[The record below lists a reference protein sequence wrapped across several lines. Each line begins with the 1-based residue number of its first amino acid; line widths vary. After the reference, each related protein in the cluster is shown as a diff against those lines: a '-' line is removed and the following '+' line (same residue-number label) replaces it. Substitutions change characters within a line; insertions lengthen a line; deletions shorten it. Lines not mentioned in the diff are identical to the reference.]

1 MIPVTKEKSMLK
13 KYEQYLKA
21 ELNLSL
27 PTVKFYIDEANLFTG
42 YLSRN
47 NKSYVSAEIS
57 DIENYIIER
66 KNRIITLS
74 DNLNSKVVCAGRG
87 NQTAPSAPAATENNV
102 NSSLKSA
109 TINKVATGVRSFFRF
124 LQLEDVRDD
133 NPSRYIKVSRRGK
146 KLPDFLTVEDID
158 TLLDSIDVST
168 HSGLRDRALFELI
181 YSCGLRISEA
191 CTLKCSNIFSND
203 SVIKVIGKGNKH
215 RIVPEGDAAEYWLK
229 RYLKEARPLML
240 KNKKT
245 DAVFL
250 NIRGEA
256 ISRKGVWKRF
266 KEIAM
271 ACGIESRVHTL
282 RHSFATHL
290 LTGGADLRSVQEML
304 GHTDISTT
312 QIYTHL
318 ARNDLKECHKQF
330 HPEGKKAGG
339 RV

>member
-1 MIPVTKEKSMLK
+1 LILTVEEKSMLK

-21 ELNLSL
+21 ELNLTQT
-27 PTVKFYIDEANLFTG
+27 TVRFYFDEASLFTE
-42 YLSRN
+42 YLRKN
-47 NKSYVSAEIS
+47 NKTYVSAEVL

-66 KNRIITLS
+66 KNRTIVLS
-74 DNLNSKVVCAGRG
+74 DIESCK
-87 NQTAPSAPAATENNV
+87 TENNI
-102 NSSLKSA
+102 NLKSA
-109 TINKVATGVRSFFRF
+109 TINKVASGIRSLFKF
-124 LQLEDVRDD
+124 LQLENVRSD
-133 NPSRYIKVSRRGK
+133 NPSRFVKMSRKGK
-146 KLPDFLTVEDID
+146 KLPDFLSVEDID

-191 CTLKCSNIFSND
+191 CTLKCSNIFNND

-229 RYLKEARPLML
+229 KYIQEARPLML
-240 KNKKT
+240 KNRKT
-245 DAVFL
+245 DFVFL
-250 NIRGEA
+250 NIRGEP

-266 KEIAM
+266 KEIAV

-304 GHTDISTT
+304 GHADIATT

-318 ARNDLKECHKQF
+318 ARNDLKECHKQY

-339 RV
+339 AL

>member
-1 MIPVTKEKSMLK
+1 MILAVKEKSMLK

-27 PTVKFYIDEANLFTG
+27 PTVRFYIDEANLFTG
-42 YLSRN
+42 YLEEN
-47 NKSYVSAEIS
+47 NKTYTSTEMS
-57 DIENYIIER
+57 DIENYITGR
-66 KNRIITLS
+66 KNRTIKLS
-74 DNLNSKVVCAGRG
+74 DNESCK
-87 NQTAPSAPAATENNV
+87 TENNI
-102 NSSLKSA
+102 NLKST
-109 TINKVATGVRSFFRF
+109 TINKVVSGIRSFFKF
-124 LQLEDVRDD
+124 LQLENVRDD
-133 NPSRYIKVSRRGK
+133 NPSRFIKMSRRGK
-146 KLPDFLTVEDID
+146 KLPDYLSVEDID

-168 HSGLRDRALFELI
+168 PFGLRDRALFELI

-191 CTLKCSNIFSND
+191 CALKCSNIFSND

-229 RYLKEARPLML
+229 RYIKEARPFMI
-240 KNKKT
+240 KNHKT
-245 DAVFL
+245 DFVFL
-250 NIRGEA
+250 NNKGEA

-318 ARNDLKECHKQF
+318 ARNDLKECHKQY
-330 HPEGKKAGG
+330 HPEGKKTGG
-339 RV
+339 KL

>member
-1 MIPVTKEKSMLK
+1 LIAAAEEKSLLK
-13 KYEQYLKA
+13 KYEQYLRA

-27 PTVKFYIDEANLFTG
+27 STVKFYIDEARLFTE
-42 YLSRN
+42 YLARK
-47 NKSYVSAEIS
+47 NKKYILVEVS
-57 DIENYIIER
+57 DIEEYIVLR
-66 KNRIITLS
+66 KNRTITLS
-74 DNLNSKVVCAGRG
+74 DNEGCEAEEAKEETSVDLKPATISKVASG
-87 NQTAPSAPAATENNV
+87 
-102 NSSLKSA
+102 
-109 TINKVATGVRSFFRF
+109 IRSFFKF
-124 LQLEDVRDD
+124 LQLENLRDD
-133 NPSRYIKVSRRGK
+133 NPSRFIKMSRRSK
-146 KLPDFLTVEDID
+146 RLPDYLSVEDID
-158 TLLDSIDVST
+158 TLLDNIDVST

-191 CTLKCSNIFSND
+191 CSLKCSNIFTND

-215 RIVPEGDAAEYWLK
+215 RIVPGGDAAEYWLK
-229 RYLKEARPLML
+229 RYIKEARPFLL

-245 DAVFL
+245 DSVFL
-250 NIRGEA
+250 NIKGEP

-266 KEIAM
+266 KEITM

-318 ARNDLKECHKQF
+318 VRNDLEECHNQY

-339 RV
+339 KL

>member
-1 MIPVTKEKSMLK
+1 LISAVEEKNMLK

-27 PTVKFYIDEANLFTG
+27 PTVKFYIDEANLFTE
-42 YLSRN
+42 YLAKN
-47 NKSYVSAEIS
+47 NMAYISAEIS
-57 DIENYIIER
+57 DIENYIAER
-66 KNRIITLS
+66 KNRTITLS
-74 DNLNSKVVCAGRG
+74 YSKD
-87 NQTAPSAPAATENNV
+87 SKTENNI
-102 NSSLKSA
+102 NSSLKPA
-109 TINKVATGVRSFFRF
+109 TINKVASGIRSFFKF
-124 LQLEDVRDD
+124 LHLENERSD
-133 NPSRYIKVSRRGK
+133 NPTRFIKMSRRGK
-146 KLPDFLTVEDID
+146 KLPDFLSVEDID

-191 CTLKCSNIFSND
+191 CSLKCSNIFSDD

-229 RYLKEARPLML
+229 RYIKEARPLMI
-240 KNKKT
+240 KNRKT
-245 DAVFL
+245 DFVFL
-250 NIRGEA
+250 NIRGEP

-271 ACGIESRVHTL
+271 SCGIESRVHTL

-290 LTGGADLRSVQEML
+290 ITGGADLRSVQEML

-318 ARNDLKECHKQF
+318 ARNDLKECHKQY
-330 HPEGKKAGG
+330 HPEGKKTGG
-339 RV
+339 KV

>member
-1 MIPVTKEKSMLK
+1 LIPAVIDKTVLK

-27 PTVKFYIDEANLFTG
+27 TTVKFYIDEADLFTE
-42 YLSRN
+42 YLEKN
-47 NKSYVSAEIS
+47 NKTYISAEVS
-57 DIENYIIER
+57 DIENYIIKR
-66 KNRIITLS
+66 KNRIMKLS
-74 DNLNSKVVCAGRG
+74 DSENCKTG
-87 NQTAPSAPAATENNV
+87 NNII
-102 NSSLKSA
+102 SSLKA
-109 TINKVATGVRSFFRF
+109 TTINKVASGIRSFFKF
-124 LQLEDVRDD
+124 LLLEDVRSD
-133 NPSRYIKVSRRGK
+133 NPSRFIKMSRRGK
-146 KLPDFLTVEDID
+146 KLPDFLSVEDID

-191 CTLKCSNIFSND
+191 CSLKCSNIFSND
-203 SVIKVIGKGNKH
+203 GVIKVVGKGNKH

-229 RYLKEARPLML
+229 KYIKEARPLMI
-240 KNKKT
+240 KNKRT
-245 DAVFL
+245 DFIFL
-250 NIRGEA
+250 NIKGEP

-290 LTGGADLRSVQEML
+290 ITGGADLRSVQEML

-318 ARNDLKECHKQF
+318 ARNDLKECHKQY
-330 HPEGKKAGG
+330 HPEGKKTGG
-339 RV
+339 KL

>member
-1 MIPVTKEKSMLK
+1 MLK

-21 ELNLSL
+21 ELNLTQT
-27 PTVKFYIDEANLFTG
+27 TVRFYFDEASLFTE
-42 YLSRN
+42 YLRKN
-47 NKSYVSAEIS
+47 NKTYVSAEVL

-66 KNRIITLS
+66 KNRTIVLS
-74 DNLNSKVVCAGRG
+74 DIESCK
-87 NQTAPSAPAATENNV
+87 TENNI
-102 NSSLKSA
+102 NLKSA
-109 TINKVATGVRSFFRF
+109 TINKVASGIRSLFKF
-124 LQLEDVRDD
+124 LQLENVRSD
-133 NPSRYIKVSRRGK
+133 NPSRFVKMSRKGK
-146 KLPDFLTVEDID
+146 KLPDFLSVEDID

-191 CTLKCSNIFSND
+191 CTLKCSNIFNND

-229 RYLKEARPLML
+229 KYIQEARPLML
-240 KNKKT
+240 KNRKT
-245 DAVFL
+245 DFVFL
-250 NIRGEA
+250 NIRGEP

-266 KEIAM
+266 KEIAV

-304 GHTDISTT
+304 GHADIATT

-318 ARNDLKECHKQF
+318 ARNDLKECHKQY

-339 RV
+339 AL

>member
-1 MIPVTKEKSMLK
+1 MFLSVEEKSILK

-21 ELNLSL
+21 ELNLSRS
-27 PTVKFYIDEANLFTG
+27 TVRFYIDEADLFTE
-42 YLSRN
+42 YLAKN
-47 NKSYVSAEIS
+47 NKTYVSSEIL

-74 DNLNSKVVCAGRG
+74 DNENCI
-87 NQTAPSAPAATENNV
+87 TESIIN
-102 NSSLKSA
+102 LKSA
-109 TINKVATGVRSFFRF
+109 TVNKVATGIRSFFKF
-124 LQLEDVRDD
+124 LQLENVRND
-133 NPSRYIKVSRRGK
+133 NPSRFVKVSRKGK
-146 KLPDFLTVEDID
+146 RLPDFLSIEDID

-191 CTLKCSNIFSND
+191 CSLKCSNIFSND

-229 RYLKEARPLML
+229 KYIKEARPLML

-245 DAVFL
+245 DFVFL
-250 NIRGEA
+250 NIRGEP

-266 KEIAM
+266 KEIAI
-271 ACGIESRVHTL
+271 ACGIESHVHTL

-318 ARNDLKECHKQF
+318 ARNDLKECHKQY

-339 RV
+339 KL

>member
-1 MIPVTKEKSMLK
+1 MILTVEEKSMLK

-21 ELNLSL
+21 ELNLTQT
-27 PTVKFYIDEANLFTG
+27 TVRFYFDEASLFTE
-42 YLSRN
+42 YLRKN
-47 NKSYVSAEIS
+47 NKTYVSAEVL

-66 KNRIITLS
+66 KNRTIVLS
-74 DNLNSKVVCAGRG
+74 DIESCK
-87 NQTAPSAPAATENNV
+87 TENNI
-102 NSSLKSA
+102 NLKSA
-109 TINKVATGVRSFFRF
+109 TINKVASGIRSLFKF
-124 LQLEDVRDD
+124 LQLENVRSD
-133 NPSRYIKVSRRGK
+133 NPSRFVKMSRKGK
-146 KLPDFLTVEDID
+146 KLPDFLSVEDID

-191 CTLKCSNIFSND
+191 CTLKCSNIFNND

-229 RYLKEARPLML
+229 KYIQEARPLML
-240 KNKKT
+240 KNRKT
-245 DAVFL
+245 DFVFL
-250 NIRGEA
+250 NIRGEP

-266 KEIAM
+266 KEIAV

-304 GHTDISTT
+304 GHADIATT

-318 ARNDLKECHKQF
+318 ARNDLKECHKQY

-339 RV
+339 AL

>member
-1 MIPVTKEKSMLK
+1 MIASVEEKTIDKSILK

-27 PTVKFYIDEANLFTG
+27 PTIKFYIDEANLFTE
-42 YLSRN
+42 YLME
-47 NKSYVSAEIS
+47 NKKEYRSVAIS

-66 KNRIITLS
+66 KNRTITLS
-74 DNLNSKVVCAGRG
+74 DNENFK
-87 NQTAPSAPAATENNV
+87 TENY
-102 NSSLKSA
+102 NSSLRPA
-109 TINKVATGVRSFFRF
+109 TINKVASGIRSFFKF
-124 LQLEDVRDD
+124 LQLENVRDD
-133 NPSRYIKVSRRGK
+133 NPSRFIKRSRRGK
-146 KLPDFLTVEDID
+146 RLPVFLSVEDID
-158 TLLDSIDVST
+158 TLLDSIDDST
-168 HSGLRDRALFELI
+168 PSGLRDRALFELI

-191 CTLKCSNIFSND
+191 CSIKCSNIFSND
-203 SVIKVIGKGNKH
+203 SVIKVVGKGNKH

-229 RYLKEARPLML
+229 KYISEARPLMI

-245 DAVFL
+245 DFVFL
-250 NIRGEA
+250 NSRGEG

-304 GHTDISTT
+304 GHSDISTT

-318 ARNDLKECHKQF
+318 ARNDLKECHKQY
-330 HPEGKKAGG
+330 HPEGKKTGG